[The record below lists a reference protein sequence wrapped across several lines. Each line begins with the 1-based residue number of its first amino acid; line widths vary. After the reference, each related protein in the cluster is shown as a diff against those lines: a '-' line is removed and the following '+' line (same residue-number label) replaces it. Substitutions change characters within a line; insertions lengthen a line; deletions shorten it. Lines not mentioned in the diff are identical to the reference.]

1 MFRSRSPTLGG
12 LCRVQEAPF
21 HWFVG
26 LFTAKYS
33 PGGVEWA
40 VRQHTFKLI
49 TDILVKPYF
58 PQPTNDSLNCP
69 VNRWHAS
76 APFPFIVLGH
86 WDRGRR
92 QNEPGEF
99 RGELQTGGKSLK
111 GANKCRSPRE
121 SQYLTRGYTRTETG
135 QRITLEWLHGST
147 PGKIDT
153 RRLKSNRAKSRPR
166 SSRHIINHNINRYYV
181 VCRLVSGQFRA
192 HPGH

>member
-1 MFRSRSPTLGG
+1 MYRGRWQWRSWVVPD
-12 LCRVQEAPF
+12 V
-21 HWFVG
+21 
-26 LFTAKYS
+26 
-33 PGGVEWA
+33 
-40 VRQHTFKLI
+40 I

-111 GANKCRSPRE
+111 GANKCRVPTMPIPTWIPIFDSWLYSHGNWTTYNSWMITRLNPRE
-121 SQYLTRGYTRTETG
+121 NRHEAAQVESSQIAASIIEAHHKSQY
-135 QRITLEWLHGST
+135 
-147 PGKIDT
+147 K
-153 RRLKSNRAKSRPR
+153 
-166 SSRHIINHNINRYYV
+166 
-181 VCRLVSGQFRA
+181 
-192 HPGH
+192 